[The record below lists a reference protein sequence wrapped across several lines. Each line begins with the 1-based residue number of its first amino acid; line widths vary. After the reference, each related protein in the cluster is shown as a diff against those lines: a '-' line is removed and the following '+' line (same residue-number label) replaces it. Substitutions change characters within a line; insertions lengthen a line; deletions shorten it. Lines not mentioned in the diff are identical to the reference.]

1 MNLNKQN
8 FIYKCYNLIKGFLNK
23 LNEDHVSAFAAQS
36 SFFLIM
42 TIFPFIMLILSLL
55 KYTPITEAFLIGV
68 VNSIVPSNFHNIS
81 SQIITQ
87 LYAQGG
93 IGLLSVTAIASL
105 WASSKGILSL
115 MKGFDC
121 IYKTDD
127 KRNYFILRLVAT
139 LYTIIFIVGIV
150 LSLVILVF
158 GNSLLSFFREYEPIL
173 YNATEFLISIR
184 GLYIPL
190 ILTII
195 FVLFYKLVPNKN
207 FRFVDHIPGA
217 LFSALG
223 WEIFSYAYSIYI
235 DYYSGHTSIYGPL
248 TTAILLLLW
257 LYFCMYILFLGAEI
271 NVYFRRHFQMAKQIV
286 RQIKDDTKDEL
297 REDLHEEIE
306 SLESKI
312 KKH

>member
-1 MNLNKQN
+1 MNPNKKN

-23 LNEDHVSAFAAQS
+23 LNEDHVSAFASQS

-42 TIFPFIMLILSLL
+42 TVFPFIMLILSLL
-55 KYTPITEAFLIGV
+55 KYTPITEDLLINL

-81 SQIITQ
+81 KQIITE
-87 LYAQGG
+87 LYVQGG
-93 IGLLSVTAIASL
+93 IGLLSVTAIASI

-115 MKGFDC
+115 MKGFNC
-121 IYKTDD
+121 IYKTEDR
-127 KRNYFILRLVAT
+127 RNYFILRLVAS
-139 LYTIIFIVGIV
+139 LYTVIFIVGIV
-150 LSLVILVF
+150 ISLVILVF
-158 GNSLLSFFREYEPIL
+158 GNSLLSFFQKYNPIL
-173 YNATEFLISIR
+173 YNVAEFIISLR
-184 GLYIPL
+184 GIYIPVF
-190 ILTII
+190 LTLI
-195 FVLFYKLVPNKN
+195 FVIFYKLVPNKN

-271 NVYFRRHFQMAKQIV
+271 NVYFHGHFQKAKQMV
-286 RQIKDDTKDEL
+286 RQRKN
-297 REDLHEEIE
+297 
-306 SLESKI
+306 
-312 KKH
+312 